1 MNGRCPA
8 EPSLISL
15 YLWNCMG
22 FPWCLFAVLLPG
34 TVCCRV
40 QTWCAQLLSWFEQ
53 VLLAEEVLPFSCE
66 KEKRSGPA
74 EPTSSLETDQM
85 GTGLLFVSC
94 CIPLMCV
101 ISHIHFSVHCNS
113 CTSTKGREDW
123 DGRGGNASLGSCND

>member
-8 EPSLISL
+8 ELSLISL
-15 YLWNCMG
+15 YLWNCLG
-22 FPWCLFAVLLPG
+22 FLWCLCAVLLPG
-34 TVCCRV
+34 TVCCRI

-53 VLLAEEVLPFSCE
+53 VLLAEEVLPFPFAGE

-74 EPTSSLETDQM
+74 DPTSSPET
-85 GTGLLFVSC
+85 GPLFVSC

-113 CTSTKGREDW
+113 CTSTKGGEDW
-123 DGRGGNASLGSCND
+123 DGRGGNASLSS